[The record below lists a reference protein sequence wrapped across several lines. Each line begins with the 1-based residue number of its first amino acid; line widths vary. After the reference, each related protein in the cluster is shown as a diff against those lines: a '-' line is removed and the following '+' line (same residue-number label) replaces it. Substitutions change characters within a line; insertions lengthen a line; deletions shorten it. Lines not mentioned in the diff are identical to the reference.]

1 MVVGVGGV
9 EGRMRGGV
17 IGRGFAVRRE
27 RVDGIRC
34 IGYRYS
40 VEDGRCI
47 IIAMVLYTVC
57 VKPS

>member
-1 MVVGVGGV
+1 MGVGGV

-27 RVDGIRC
+27 RVDGVHALGIGIRR
-34 IGYRYS
+34 GWEVYHYRY
-40 VEDGRCI
+40 GI
-47 IIAMVLYTVC
+47 LLYIVC